1 MVPPAIRARA
11 LPGPSSREGRRE
23 LGVPAGSAEIHL
35 AYPWLWVGKQVHVV
49 KQETIDEFYSPTW
62 GLPGSSVPGS
72 SASNKGID
80 VGSE

>member
-1 MVPPAIRARA
+1 MPTEGKCENAGQNPAV
-11 LPGPSSREGRRE
+11 LFMKG
-23 LGVPAGSAEIHL
+23 L

-49 KQETIDEFYSPTW
+49 KQETIDDFYSPTW